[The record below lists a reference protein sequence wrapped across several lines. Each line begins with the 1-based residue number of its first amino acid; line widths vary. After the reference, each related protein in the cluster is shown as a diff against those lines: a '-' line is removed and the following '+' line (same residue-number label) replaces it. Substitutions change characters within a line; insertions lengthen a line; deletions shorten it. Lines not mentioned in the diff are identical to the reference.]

1 MGGKE
6 SQGTS
11 RVEQTVLAMLMESQI
26 WHSSALWSLS
36 SMLGGLSKETMT
48 FSCLSVWEKVVP
60 APILM
65 PDTYMP
71 LMPDTYMPLMPFKL
85 LPWCWSSDGSESE

>member
-1 MGGKE
+1 MAPACQLSGFVGGGFRK
-6 SQGTS
+6 GKM
-11 RVEQTVLAMLMESQI
+11 A
-26 WHSSALWSLS
+26 SAH
-36 SMLGGLSKETMT
+36 
-48 FSCLSVWEKVVP
+48 LSVWEKVVP

-71 LMPDTYMPLMPFKL
+71 LMPDTYMPDTLMPFKL